1 MSEYVYAGLT
11 SQTVDVF
18 LADSS
23 STTGE
28 GLAALVYNTASLT
41 CYYRKG
47 ATGTATAITLAT
59 QTVGGAWSSGGF
71 VQVDAT
77 NMPGVYRL
85 DVPDTVVSAEGFVT
99 IYFQGAANLVPT
111 ALRVDCRA
119 LPSDMIKISGDATA
133 ADDLDARLDSVLA
146 DTNDLQTNQGD
157 WATASGFATPSN
169 VTDAQDT
176 VIASGTSAWTTASG
190 ADIADAVWDEVLH
203 KSTHNVA
210 QSAGKQLRQVATIVA
225 AEGQV
230 NDASATTTSF
240 NSDLT
245 ETIDGF
251 YNDQVLIFTDG
262 PLVGRAEVI
271 SSYTGAT
278 KSFVFDEA
286 LPSVPSSGDSFTILG
301 NHVHTKSQI
310 ASAIWDEVASGHLTS
325 GTFGGIIESGSSAWT
340 TATGFATPANV
351 TAAQDTI
358 IASGSDWVTAS
369 GFNTVVPDN
378 SGVAAIQVK
387 TDQMNFGVSNQLDAN
402 VKSINDATINGSGT
416 TGNKWRGA

>member
-176 VIASGTSAWTTASG
+176 IIASGSNWA
-190 ADIADAVWDEVLH
+190 
-203 KSTHNVA
+203 
-210 QSAGKQLRQVATIVA
+210 
-225 AEGQV
+225 
-230 NDASATTTSF
+230 
-240 NSDLT
+240 
-245 ETIDGF
+245 
-251 YNDQVLIFTDG
+251 
-262 PLVGRAEVI
+262 
-271 SSYTGAT
+271 
-278 KSFVFDEA
+278 
-286 LPSVPSSGDSFTILG
+286 
-301 NHVHTKSQI
+301 
-310 ASAIWDEVASGHLTS
+310 
-325 GTFGGIIESGSSAWT
+325 
-340 TATGFATPANV
+340 TATGFSTPANV
-351 TAAQDTI
+351 TDAQNVILASGSSDWTTSTATSDNQNTI
-358 IASGSDWVTAS
+358 IA
-369 GFNTVVPDN
+369 
-378 SGVAAIQVK
+378 AIA
-387 TDQMNFGVSNQLDAN
+387 DSENQGRMEAF
-402 VKSINDATINGSGT
+402 
-416 TGNKWRGA
+416 

>member
-1 MSEYVYAGLT
+1 
-11 SQTVDVF
+11 
-18 LADSS
+18 
-23 STTGE
+23 
-28 GLAALVYNTASLT
+28 
-41 CYYRKG
+41 
-47 ATGTATAITLAT
+47 
-59 QTVGGAWSSGGF
+59 
-71 VQVDAT
+71 
-77 NMPGVYRL
+77 
-85 DVPDTVVSAEGFVT
+85 
-99 IYFQGAANLVPT
+99 
-111 ALRVDCRA
+111 
-119 LPSDMIKISGDATA
+119 
-133 ADDLDARLDSVLA
+133 
-146 DTNDLQTNQGD
+146 
-157 WATASGFATPSN
+157 
-169 VTDAQDT
+169 
-176 VIASGTSAWTTASG
+176 
-190 ADIADAVWDEVLH
+190 
-203 KSTHNVA
+203 
-210 QSAGKQLRQVATIVA
+210 LRQVATIVA

-262 PLVGRAEVI
+262 PLVGRGEVI
-271 SSYTGAT
+271 LSYTGAT

-310 ASAIWDEVASGHLTS
+310 ASAIWDEAASGHLTS
-325 GTFGGIIESGSSAWT
+325 GTFGGIIESGSSAWNTATGFSTPTNVTDAQDTIIASGASDWT

-351 TAAQDTI
+351 TAAQDTV